1 MAEGM
6 RSCTGYIPKDQRVS
20 GWDLRLEFKGGLVV
34 GEGGEG
40 PLGSGGAYGSEGG
53 PGLAAPRSPR
63 PIAKCL
69 RV

>member
-1 MAEGM
+1 MVEGM

-34 GEGGEG
+34 A
-40 PLGSGGAYGSEGG
+40 LGSGGAYGSEGG
-53 PGLAAPRSPR
+53 PGLAAIRTPRSPR